1 MSPKGSA
8 FNLLQLKLFSL
19 ISIIQNS
26 TKLETLLLSYVTISY
41 SLPNTLT
48 NLTSL
53 KTLSLYN
60 SELYGEFPVRVFDL
74 PNLKVLDLRYNPNLK
89 GRLPEFH
96 SSSLTKLA
104 LDQTGFYGTL
114 PISLKDNKFRGDPSA
129 SLANLTKL
137 SILNV
142 GFNDFTADTIS
153 WIGKL
158 SSLISL
164 DISSVNIGSD
174 IPLSFANITQLEV
187 LNAINSNIKGE
198 IPSWPNLV
206 FLNIHSN
213 FLHGKIDLDM
223 FLKLKKL
230 VFLNLSYNK
239 LSLYSGKNSS
249 LMPGSQIQVVQLA
262 SCNLVEIPTFT
273 RDTQMSYVVKQQYNI
288 ATQLVMEKSKSTNL
302 RWNSSRSLEVLM
314 LKGNK
319 LSGLIPQTYQMENN
333 LQMIDLSNNNLHG
346 PLPRTLVNNIRLKYF
361 EGIGFKNDPKLES
374 NENFQHKSITVR
386 ARGSLLEVAKSEEYW
401 TIDNF
406 YSFTMSNKGLVMVYM
421 NLQKFYY
428 SLIAIDISS
437 NKISGEIPQVIGD
450 LKDLVFL
457 NLSNNI
463 LTGHIPSSLG
473 KLSNL
478 EASDLSLNSFS
489 GNLPQQL
496 TQLTFLEFF
505 NVSFNNL
512 SGLYLSISSLQHSK
526 VIPLRVTKVY
536 VGISC

>member
-1 MSPKGSA
+1 MPRCRWGFVHVLNNDYTHWIMYAIGGSSGPTILSQGNRFIAPDNNAAKFVTHRDYASQDVWSKWQWTSQDDFFMNGAQFVQSGSPIKNLPFKKGYLMKPRHGREA
-8 FNLLQLKLFSL
+8 NR
-19 ISIIQNS
+19 
-26 TKLETLLLSYVTISY
+26 
-41 SLPNTLT
+41 LT
-48 NLTSL
+48 
-53 KTLSLYN
+53 
-60 SELYGEFPVRVFDL
+60 RVFDL

-153 WIGKL
+153 WIGEIFPSICNLK
-158 SSLISL
+158 SL
-164 DISSVNIGSD
+164 VH
-174 IPLSFANITQLEV
+174 LE
-187 LNAINSNIKGE
+187 
-198 IPSWPNLV
+198 
-206 FLNIHSN
+206 
-213 FLHGKIDLDM
+213 
-223 FLKLKKL
+223 
-230 VFLNLSYNK
+230 LSYNN
-239 LSLYSGKNSS
+239 LSGNVL
-249 LMPGSQIQVVQLA
+249 
-262 SCNLVEIPTFT
+262 SCLG
-273 RDTQMSYVVKQQYNI
+273 
-288 ATQLVMEKSKSTNL
+288 
-302 RWNSSRSLEVLM
+302 NSSRSLEVLM

-346 PLPRTLVNNIRLKYF
+346 PLPRTLVNNRRLKYF
-361 EGIGFKNDPKLES
+361 EEMIQSWKAMKTS
-374 NENFQHKSITVR
+374 NTSQLQYEQ
-386 ARGSLLEVAKSEEYW
+386 EV
-401 TIDNF
+401 
-406 YSFTMSNKGLVMVYM
+406 VY
-421 NLQKFYY
+421 L

-512 SGLYLSISSLQHSK
+512 SGPIPQHKQFATFQGNSFEGNQGLCGDQLLKKCTIDHSEPSPFTPSTFERVHESESFFEFGWKIVLIGFIVGLVAGVALGSTFSLQ
-526 VIPLRVTKVY
+526 VLEWLERVL
-536 VGISC
+536 